1 MLFYTGLIFLVFAVS
16 LDGFGVG
23 ITYGLRRIHVPFV
36 ALLIIM
42 GCSGIVV
49 LLSMTI
55 GNILSTF
62 ISPDLAQIFGG
73 CILVFLGLFS
83 LYNVLKSRRAG
94 NRTEEKSTEQKRN
107 FTTILTRP
115 DQADV
120 DQSGSISISEA
131 VILGIALALDAFGA
145 GIGASIIGYSPI
157 LTTILISGMSGLFVF
172 GGINLGVLLTHSTFM
187 RKMSVIPPLLL
198 IALGIFN
205 MF

>member
-23 ITYGLRRIHVPFV
+23 ITYGLRKIHLPIMGLV
-36 ALLIIM
+36 IIM

-49 LLSMTI
+49 LLSMTV

-62 ISPDLAQIFGG
+62 ISPELAQIFGG

-83 LYNVLKSRRAG
+83 FYNILKSRQTVQNKQDISHDDPG
-94 NRTEEKSTEQKRN
+94 I
-107 FTTILTRP
+107 FTTVLKNPNR
-115 DQADV
+115 ADF
-120 DQSGSISISEA
+120 DHSGNISIHEA
-131 VILGIALALDAFGA
+131 IFLGFALALDAFGA

-157 LTTILISGMSGLFVF
+157 LTTFLISSMSGLFVF
-172 GGINLGVLLTHSTFM
+172 GGIKLGLLLTQNTFM
-187 RKMSVIPPLLL
+187 QKMSFVPPLLL
-198 IALGIFN
+198 IILGIFN